1 MTASNMVVKEKTPYG
16 TKLLVNGV
24 LIGWENTTID
34 GGVLVSFIGHS
45 DRYKKVQSWQI
56 IIEGYNMSMIEVINK
71 NIEYQQNK
79 RASAIAKLE
88 IFVEA
93 RRFIKRKF
101 FNKEINQSQ
110 FGLTM
115 RDLSRQCVYMNNDI
129 HNCNATIRELKRE
142 KQKYVTVEDRNNNND
157 NKKKID
163 NSKKLLESNG
173 LL

>member
-1 MTASNMVVKEKTPYG
+1 
-16 TKLLVNGV
+16 
-24 LIGWENTTID
+24 
-34 GGVLVSFIGHS
+34 
-45 DRYKKVQSWQI
+45 
-56 IIEGYNMSMIEVINK
+56 MSMIEVINK

-115 RDLSRQCVYMNNDI
+115 RDLSRQCVY
-129 HNCNATIRELKRE
+129 E
-142 KQKYVTVEDRNNNND
+142 
-157 NKKKID
+157 
-163 NSKKLLESNG
+163 
-173 LL
+173 